1 LALRN
6 YERLVGQRFNP
17 DALLFCCGMGTWQS
31 NNKRFAQDGSIQND
45 SSLKNEGDRS
55 SPTLNGLSS
64 SNSAALMVDISE
76 TSTVTFGYNRQN
88 LQRIFGKTPNVADE
102 L

>member
-1 LALRN
+1 MRPKCVDVSPAIGADLLQNVKATFEWVRLAQRIPV
-6 YERLVGQRFNP
+6 RIKLV
-17 DALLFCCGMGTWQS
+17 
-31 NNKRFAQDGSIQND
+31 
-45 SSLKNEGDRS
+45 
-55 SPTLNGLSS
+55 
-64 SNSAALMVDISE
+64 VDISE